1 MALNLRIPAEL
12 DRELD
17 RLAEAEHVSKSALLL
32 QGAELVVERN
42 SRRRELHG
50 LFESVVADHAELLR
64 RLEDA

>member
-1 MALNLRIPAEL
+1 MALNLRIPEEL

-17 RLAEAEHVSKSALLL
+17 RLAEAQHVSKSALLL

-42 SRRRELHG
+42 SRRRELDEI
-50 LFESVVADHAELLR
+50 FDSVVADHAELLR